1 MLKLKH
7 VVAELAADSD
17 GKTKTI
23 ESLINRVVSEFNK
36 KHANFEEEFTGNFE
50 MIKNIV
56 LHTDK
61 ETMLKIKE

>member
-1 MLKLKH
+1 M
-7 VVAELAADSD
+7 VSEVAKEQD

-23 ESLINRVVSEFNK
+23 ESLINRIVAEFNK
-36 KHANFEEEFTGNFE
+36 KHASFEDEFTGNFE